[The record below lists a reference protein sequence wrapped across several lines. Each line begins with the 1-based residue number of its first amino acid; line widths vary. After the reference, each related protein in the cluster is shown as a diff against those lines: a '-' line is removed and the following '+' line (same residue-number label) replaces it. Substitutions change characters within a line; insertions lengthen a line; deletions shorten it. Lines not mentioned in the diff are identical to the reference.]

1 MRLAWPWLAL
11 FALMLISGV
20 AYAQFNGCRPG
31 FCPGVIGGSG
41 SGFGPSSGG
50 GITPSACSG
59 VIDKSAGCPLPM
71 MGS

>member
-31 FCPGVIGGSG
+31 FCPGGIGGS

-50 GITPSACSG
+50 GITPGSCSNSL
-59 VIDKSAGCPLPM
+59 DFSDGCNSQYLL
-71 MGS
+71 